1 MKHVLW
7 SGTSTTNS
15 VGSKVVGRSE
25 YYDKK
30 MDDANRDRSLEE
42 LKRLASNSSQTA
54 DQRESAQRVLK
65 ERKSS

>member
-42 LKRLASNSSQTA
+42 LKRLVKDKGQTQ

-65 ERKSS
+65 EGKSS